1 MTLFLNRD
9 EILRL
14 LTIDDC
20 IEAVERVFRDG
31 GEATSIGLGHFH
43 VKAAIVGNRFA
54 AKVNGNFPGNPERH
68 GLPTIQGLII
78 LADAERGTPLAVLD
92 SIEITALRTAAA
104 SAVAAKYL
112 ALPDAKTITIVGC
125 GTQARAQLEAM
136 RRVRPIERV
145 FAVDLDP
152 AKAAAI
158 GEVRSL
164 DDAVSESD
172 IVVTCTTS
180 TTPLL
185 RREHLHPGLFIAAV
199 GADNPRKSELAPE
212 LMASAKV
219 VADVL
224 EQAATMGDLHHAI
237 DAGLMSRDDVFGDL
251 ADVIRGRGRTSDDE
265 VFVFDSTGTA
275 LQDVAVAAMAYERF
289 RQRVRQQTADSGQ
302 QT

>member
-1 MTLFLNRD
+1 MTLFLDRD
-9 EILRL
+9 QIVKL

-20 IEAVERVFRDG
+20 IDAVEHVFRDG

-54 AKVNGNFPGNPERH
+54 VKMNGNFPGNPERY

-92 SIEITALRTAAA
+92 SISITAMRTAAA

-112 ALPDAKTITIVGC
+112 AIQDARTITIVGC
-125 GTQARAQLEAM
+125 GTQASAQLEAM
-136 RRVRPIERV
+136 RRVRPIEQV
-145 FAVDLDP
+145 FAVDVDR
-152 AKAAAI
+152 AKAEAL
-158 GEVRSL
+158 GEVRPL
-164 DDAVSESD
+164 EEAVRESD
-172 IVVTCTTS
+172 IVITCTTS
-180 TTPLL
+180 TTPFL

-212 LMASAKV
+212 LMANAKV

-224 EQAATMGDLHHAI
+224 EQAATMGDLHHALE
-237 DAGLMSRDDVFGDL
+237 AGVMTREDVFGEL

-275 LQDVAVAAMAYERF
+275 LQDGAVASIAYERH
-289 RQRVRQQTADSGQ
+289 AGQ
-302 QT
+302 ALSLSATT

>member
-9 EILRL
+9 EIVKL

-31 GEATSIGLGHFH
+31 GEATSISLGHFH

-145 FAVDLDP
+145 FAVDIDP
-152 AKAAAI
+152 AKAAAV

-164 DDAVSESD
+164 DDAVRESD

-180 TTPLL
+180 TTPFL
-185 RREHLHPGLFIAAV
+185 RREHLHLGLFIAAV
-199 GADNPRKSELAPE
+199 GADNPRKSELTPE

-237 DAGLMSRDDVFGDL
+237 DAGLMSRDDVFGEL

-275 LQDVAVAAMAYERF
+275 LQDVAVAAIAYERASSSS
-289 RQRVRQQTADSGQ
+289 RA
-302 QT
+302 

>member
-1 MTLFLNRD
+1 VTLFLNRD
-9 EILRL
+9 EIVKL

-54 AKVNGNFPGNPERH
+54 VKVNGNFPGNPERH

-112 ALPDAKTITIVGC
+112 ALRDAKTITIVGC
-125 GTQARAQLEAM
+125 GTQASAQLEAM

-145 FAVDLDP
+145 FAVDIDP
-152 AKAAAI
+152 AKAAAV

-164 DDAVSESD
+164 DDAVRESD

-180 TTPLL
+180 TTPFL

-199 GADNPRKSELAPE
+199 GADNPRKSELAPG

-237 DAGLMSRDDVFGDL
+237 DAGSMSRDDVFGEL

-275 LQDVAVAAMAYERF
+275 LQDVAVAAIAYERS
-289 RQRVRQQTADSGQ
+289 RQRTADLVDVQ
-302 QT
+302 D

>member
-9 EILRL
+9 EIVKL

-20 IEAVERVFRDG
+20 IEAVEGVFRDG

-54 AKVNGNFPGNPERH
+54 VKVNGNFPGNPERH

-78 LADAERGTPLAVLD
+78 LADAELGTPLAVLD

-145 FAVDLDP
+145 FAVDIDP
-152 AKAAAI
+152 AKAASI

-164 DDAVSESD
+164 DDAVRESD
-172 IVVTCTTS
+172 IVITCTTS
-180 TTPLL
+180 TTPFL

-212 LMASAKV
+212 LMANVKV

-237 DAGLMSRDDVFGDL
+237 DAGLMSRDDVFGEL
-251 ADVIRGRGRTSDDE
+251 ADVIHGRGRTSDHE

-275 LQDVAVAAMAYERF
+275 LQDVAVAAIAYERS
-289 RQRVRQQTADSGQ
+289 RQRTADSGQ
-302 QT
+302 RT

>member
-1 MTLFLNRD
+1 MTLFLNGD
-9 EILRL
+9 EIVKL

-20 IEAVERVFRDG
+20 IEAVERAFREG
-31 GEATSIGLGHFH
+31 GEATSIGIGHFH
-43 VKAAIVGNRFA
+43 VKAAIAGNRFA

-112 ALPDAKTITIVGC
+112 ALPDVKTITIVGC
-125 GTQARAQLEAM
+125 GAQARAHLEAM

-145 FAVDLDP
+145 FAVDVDP

-164 DDAVSESD
+164 DDAVRESD

-180 TTPLL
+180 TTPFL

-199 GADNPRKSELAPE
+199 GADNPRKSELEPE
-212 LMASAKV
+212 LLANAKV

-237 DAGLMSRDDVFGDL
+237 EAGLMSRDDVFGEL
-251 ADVIRGRGRTSDDE
+251 ADVIRGRGRTSGDE

-275 LQDVAVAAMAYERF
+275 LLDVAVAAMAYERASSSS
-289 RQRVRQQTADSGQ
+289 RVLERRTQRD
-302 QT
+302 

>member
-1 MTLFLNRD
+1 MIPFLDRD
-9 EILRL
+9 TILEL

-20 IEAVERVFRDG
+20 IDAVERVFRDG
-31 GEATSIGLGHFH
+31 GEAASIGLGHFH
-43 VKAAIVGNRFA
+43 LKAAIVGNRFA

-112 ALPDAKTITIVGC
+112 AKRDARTITIVGC

-145 FAVDLDP
+145 FAIDVDR
-152 AKAAAI
+152 AKAEAL
-158 GEVRSL
+158 GEVRPL
-164 DDAVSESD
+164 DEAVRESD
-172 IVVTCTTS
+172 IVITCTTS
-180 TTPLL
+180 TTPFLHA
-185 RREHLHPGLFIAAV
+185 EHLHPGLFIAAV

-212 LMASAKV
+212 LMAKANV

-224 EQAATMGDLHHAI
+224 KQAATMGDLHHAI
-237 DAGLMSRDDVFGDL
+237 EAGVMSRADVFGEL

-265 VFVFDSTGTA
+265 IFVFDSTGTA
-275 LQDVAVAAMAYERF
+275 LQDVAVASIAYER
-289 RQRVRQQTADSGQ
+289 AL
-302 QT
+302 